1 MRKPRLTTI
10 VGAGL
15 YVLGIASGAWVF
27 ASGSD
32 SVSATGVADPQALLQ
47 QSSQSSAVQPSE
59 GAQVSGVA
67 AQVGLSDDFPELRL
81 ARHLVNNR
89 RVEAA
94 RVTHFDQHIV
104 HTTITHACTRK
115 HGVVQ
120 YSQRQSGEFAHESN
134 PLMLLETPT
143 NKDIS
148 SIEIRTVAYGAKTE
162 IGTNVGTFDVQFFS
176 DRKDNEI
183 SSCAA
188 FVGYPQ
194 SRANRV
200 AGYYCTHGSER
211 MDVGS
216 TKNLIEA
223 LILSGKGVEVTAV

>member
-1 MRKPRLTTI
+1 MRKPRMTAI

-32 SVSATGVADPQALLQ
+32 STPLTEVSDPQAFLQ
-47 QSSQSSAVQPSE
+47 QSPPRSAVRLSGE
-59 GAQVSGVA
+59 AQQSGVA

-81 ARHLVNNR
+81 ARHLVDNR

-104 HTTITHACTRK
+104 HTTITHACPRK

-120 YSQRQSGEFAHESN
+120 YSQRQTGEFAHESN

-148 SIEIRTVAYGAKTE
+148 SIEMRTVAYGAKTE
-162 IGTNVGTFDVQFFS
+162 LGTNVGTFDVQFFS
-176 DRKDNEI
+176 DRKDNAI
-183 SSCAA
+183 SSCAS

-200 AGYYCTHGSER
+200 AGYFCTHGSER

-216 TKNLIEA
+216 AKNLIEA